1 MTKPLL
7 PTADQTVGPFFR
19 DGLVYPGDRELV
31 PAGSAGSIVLDGRVL
46 DGAGEPVPDALVEIW
61 QPGPDGAIVSE
72 TGSRGRRAGS
82 FTGFGRCETDADG
95 WYSFTTLEPAP
106 LRPGAPAFFAVQVFA
121 RGLLANLSTRIYLP
135 DDADT
140 LTGDPLLA
148 GLSAERR
155 ATLIAD
161 RTGPARLTRDIRLQ
175 GSDAPGADE
184 TVFLA
189 FR

>member
-1 MTKPLL
+1 VTNSPL

-19 DGLVYPGDRELV
+19 DGLVYLGDRDLV

-46 DGAGEPVPDALVEIW
+46 DGDGDPVPDALIELW
-61 QPGPDGAIVSE
+61 QPGPDGAILAE

-82 FTGFGRCETDADG
+82 FSGFGRCETDLEG
-95 WYSFTTLEPAP
+95 WYAFTTLEPAP
-106 LRPGAPAFFAVQVFA
+106 LRSGAAAFVAVQVFA

-135 DDADT
+135 DDVAALDSD
-140 LTGDPLLA
+140 LLLA
-148 GLSAERR
+148 GLSADRR
-155 ATLIAD
+155 ATLIAE
-161 RTGPARLTRDIRLQ
+161 RTGSARLTRDIRLQ
-175 GSDAPGADE
+175 GEDE

>member
-1 MTKPLL
+1 VTKPLL

-31 PAGSAGSIVLDGRVL
+31 PPGSPGSVQLDGRVL
-46 DGAGEPVPDALVEIW
+46 DGAGDPVPDALIEIW
-61 QPGPDGAIVSE
+61 QPGPDGEIVSE
-72 TGSRGRRAGS
+72 TGSRDRRPGS

-95 WYSFTTLEPAP
+95 WYAFTTREPAP
-106 LRPGAPAFFAVQVFA
+106 LRPGAPAFFAVQLFA

-135 DDADT
+135 GDTDA
-140 LTGDPLLA
+140 LAGDPLLA
-148 GLSAERR
+148 GLPAERR
-155 ATLIAD
+155 ATLIAE
-161 RTGPARLTRDIRLQ
+161 RRGPAHLTRDIRLQ
-175 GSDAPGADE
+175 GSADADE